1 MSMGATIVSFGSIS
15 LGPDDIQAGTYFVD
29 QNPLAASAE
38 RNMAGTLVEQ
48 FLGFFPS
55 VNFTTMPMSY
65 AEAKTFLAALKN
77 RSIAVTYFD
86 TFLNAN
92 KTINMYPAPLSATA
106 LNDCIHDGI
115 EVSLT
120 AIAAANYY

>member
-1 MSMGATIVSFGSIS
+1 MSMGSTIVSFGSTS
-15 LGPDDIQAGTYFVD
+15 LGPDDIQQDSYSVD

-55 VNFTTMPMSY
+55 VTFTTMPMSY
-65 AEAKTFLAALKN
+65 ADAKTMLANLKS
-77 RSIAVTYFD
+77 RSISVTYYD
-86 TFLNAN
+86 TFLDAN
-92 KTINMYPAPLSATA
+92 KTINMYPAPLTASA
-106 LNDCIHDGI
+106 LRDCMTDGI
-115 EVSLT
+115 EVTLT

>member
-1 MSMGATIVSFGSIS
+1 MSMGATIVSFGSIN
-15 LGPDDIQAGTYFVD
+15 LGPDDIQHETYFVD

-55 VNFTTMPMSY
+55 VNFTTMPMGPTD
-65 AEAKTFLAALKN
+65 AKNLLTALKA
-77 RSIAVTYFD
+77 RSISVTYYD
-86 TFLNAN
+86 PYVDAN
-92 KTINMYPAPLSATA
+92 QTINMYPAPLSVTA
-106 LNDCIHDGI
+106 LRDCMTSGI

-120 AIAAANYY
+120 AIAAATYY